1 MFKLALLAGALA
13 IAFSFPVSAQGCQ
26 TLPEVQAILD
36 GNEMTHTMVPEKDM
50 ADFIENTVKPA
61 LFGTVPEGV
70 TAVLVA
76 ILGDAMVFGLEI
88 DGCMSPPIAFANA
101 GPRA

>member
-1 MFKLALLAGALA
+1 MFKLALAGAFALA
-13 IAFSFPVSAQGCQ
+13 LSTAVAAQECQ

-36 GNEMTHTMVPEKDM
+36 GNEMTHTMVPEKDV
-50 ADFIENTVKPA
+50 AGFLEGTVRPV
-61 LFGTVPEGV
+61 LGTVPEGV

>member
-36 GNEMTHTMVPEKDM
+36 GNEMTHTMVPEKDV
-50 ADFIENTVKPA
+50 AGFLEGTVKA
-61 LFGTVPEGV
+61 VLGQVPEGV

-88 DGCMSPPIAFANA
+88 DGCMSPPIQFANA

>member
-1 MFKLALLAGALA
+1 
-13 IAFSFPVSAQGCQ
+13 
-26 TLPEVQAILD
+26 
-36 GNEMTHTMVPEKDM
+36 M